1 MARIILR
8 AKCAHRYQRETDQDI
23 SSDRRK
29 LLVLQVYIYE
39 LPALTWKQSEI
50 IPYAAAR
57 DAEGGNLWVNGRAC
71 RTLRR
76 AVGVGRGD
84 GEETETRRGRM
95 ISRDR
100 RQKARCKAK
109 FKEQNTMRHSKW
121 KSLKAYLLS
130 VYRPQFKI
138 GLSIETSWCW
148 AWQINFPS
156 VQEHI
161 TVQGNTV
168 ENSSQKASNLTLV
181 ANIRRSLKSQRKA
194 SLIRHYSNVFFSKFN

>member
-1 MARIILR
+1 MTGITGVHLWASSTDME
-8 AKCAHRYQRETDQDI
+8 AKWDNTICSCQR
-23 SSDRRK
+23 
-29 LLVLQVYIYE
+29 
-39 LPALTWKQSEI
+39 
-50 IPYAAAR
+50 
-57 DAEGGNLWVNGRAC
+57 C
-71 RTLRR
+71 
-76 AVGVGRGD
+76 
-84 GEETETRRGRM
+84 RGRKSM
-95 ISRDR
+95 SQWQSLQNLKESSGCGERRWWGNRDKEGPDDQQRQR

-181 ANIRRSLKSQRKA
+181 ANIRRSLKSQWKA